1 MVKEMRR
8 TFTLSAV
15 FGLIVA
21 GLGCHHVAGKCDCTY
36 NPANF
41 PLPTPN
47 QPFAQI
53 GSPIVGLPANA
64 APEPSPMEKLPPAKD
79 LPNGK

>member
-1 MVKEMRR
+1 MRR
-8 TFTLSAV
+8 TIMLSAV

-36 NPANF
+36 DPANF

-53 GSPIVGLPANA
+53 GSPIVGAPVDAVPSAN
-64 APEPSPMEKLPPAKD
+64 PKEKLPPATE